1 MSALKTRLRAQLLR
15 IHIWLGWLVG
25 VPLILWT
32 LSGLVM
38 VIKPID
44 EVRGSDLRSE
54 PVAIPAT
61 LAAVPP
67 QLNGRPV
74 QKLELAMR
82 GARPVWLVRYSGDE
96 SRAADATTGA
106 LLPPVTAAEARVIA
120 DGALKAPGKLLS
132 VRRFAADANP
142 IELRRD
148 RPAWR
153 IVYDGGLHAYVD
165 ADTGE
170 LLALRTGYWRGY
182 DFFWGLHIMDLQTRE
197 DTHHPLLIGF
207 TAVSLVTVVLGFV
220 MLFVRQRRRRK
231 QSPSRSREGLG
242 EGMS

>member
-15 IHIWLGWLVG
+15 IHLWLGWLVG

-32 LSGLVM
+32 LSGLIM

-74 QKLELAMR
+74 ETLELAMR
-82 GARPVWLVRYSGDE
+82 KARPVWLVRFADGGT
-96 SRAADATTGA
+96 RAADATTGEF
-106 LLPPVTAAEARVIA
+106 LPPVTAAEAYTIA
-120 DGALKAPGKLLS
+120 NAAQETPGKVVSL
-132 VRRFAADANP
+132 RRFAADANP
-142 IELRRD
+142 LDLRRD
-148 RPAWR
+148 RPAWQ
-153 IVYDGGLHAYVD
+153 IAYADGLHAYVD

-170 LLALRTGYWRGY
+170 LLALRTRWWRSY

-207 TAVSLVTVVLGFV
+207 SGVSLVTVVLGFV
-220 MLFVRQRRRRK
+220 MLFVRQRRRK
-231 QSPSRSREGLG
+231 NGSPPAGGRG
-242 EGMS
+242 

>member
-32 LSGLVM
+32 LSGLIM
-38 VIKPID
+38 VIKPIE
-44 EVRGSDLRSE
+44 EVRGSDLRRE

-61 LAAVPP
+61 LAAAPP
-67 QLNGRPV
+67 RLDGRPV
-74 QKLELAMR
+74 EKLELAMR
-82 GARPVWLVRYSGDE
+82 GPRPVWLVRYAGDD

-106 LLPPVTAAEARVIA
+106 LLPPVTAVEARSIA
-120 DGALKAPGKLLS
+120 DGALEAPGEVVS
-132 VRRFAADANP
+132 VTRFAADANP
-142 IELRRD
+142 LDLRRE

-153 IVYDGGLHAYVD
+153 VAYADGLHAYVD

-170 LLALRTGYWRGY
+170 LLALRTRWWRGY

-197 DTHHPLLIGF
+197 DTHHPLLVGF
-207 TAVSLVTVVLGFV
+207 AGVSLVTVVLGFV
-220 MLFVRQRRRRK
+220 MLFIRQRRRRK
-231 QSPSRSREGLG
+231 DAPPVA
-242 EGMS
+242 

>member
-1 MSALKTRLRAQLLR
+1 MSALKTRVRAQLLR

-32 LSGLVM
+32 LSGLIM

-67 QLNGRPV
+67 RFDGRAV
-74 QKLELAMR
+74 ETLELAMR
-82 GARPVWLVRYSGDE
+82 GARPVWLVRYAGDD
-96 SRAADATTGA
+96 SRAADAATGA
-106 LLPPVTAAEARVIA
+106 LLPPVTASEARAIA
-120 DGALKAPGKLLS
+120 DGAQKAPGE
-132 VRRFAADANP
+132 VATVERFAADANP
-142 IELRRD
+142 LDLRRD

-153 IVYDGGLHAYVD
+153 VTYANGLHAYVD

-170 LLALRTGYWRGY
+170 LLALRTPFWRTY

-197 DTHHPLLIGF
+197 DTHHPLLTGF
-207 TAVSLVTVVLGFV
+207 AAVSLVTVVLGFV
-220 MLFVRQRRRRK
+220 MLFIRQRRRK
-231 QSPSRSREGLG
+231 SRSRLREGLG
-242 EGMS
+242 EGVSK